1 MLTLFNLVE
10 GFFWIG
16 LAVWIL
22 LSTFISSKHHKALL
36 AVILILFGISD
47 FVEMATGAWWRPW
60 WLLVWKALCVLIGLI
75 LIILIFKSEK
85 RQR

>member
-1 MLTLFNLVE
+1 MIHTYFNLAE

-16 LAVWIL
+16 LAVWFF
-22 LSTFISSKHHKALL
+22 LSTFISGKYHKALL

-60 WLLVWKALCVLIGLI
+60 WLLVWKVLCVIIGFI
-75 LIILIFKSEK
+75 LIILIIKSEK
-85 RQR
+85 R